1 MEGLSVSSSVHD
13 MVVRVDGVWPNSWIE
28 RDSSLLSCSVP
39 VLQEDV
45 MDTVCWVGKD
55 NALIPFSVKEV

>member
-1 MEGLSVSSSVHD
+1 
-13 MVVRVDGVWPNSWIE
+13 MVVRLDGVWPNSWIE
-28 RDSSLLSCSVP
+28 RDSSLLSCSIP

-45 MDTVCWVGKD
+45 MDTVCWVGKN